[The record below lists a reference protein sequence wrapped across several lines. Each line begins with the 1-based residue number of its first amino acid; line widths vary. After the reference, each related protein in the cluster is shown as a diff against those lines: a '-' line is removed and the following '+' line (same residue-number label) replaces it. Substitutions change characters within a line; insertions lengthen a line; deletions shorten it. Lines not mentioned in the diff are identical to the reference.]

1 MTIMNYQRLSKE
13 ALIRRIEQ
21 LERLN
26 LELFRENDSTLTF
39 AWSGNLGQWYLDF
52 ITGEVSYNRLKVE
65 ILGYSQDDI
74 PNPVPYSF
82 FTSLIHP
89 DDYLPVMKNMKDH
102 MDNLTNVY
110 EVEYR
115 IKAKDGTYKWF
126 YDSGKVTQ
134 RDKNNQAVLAAG
146 IVFDITQKKLN
157 EMRLIEE
164 KKKLIT
170 ESLTDPLT
178 GILNRRAI
186 LEELSQRMNHHLY
199 DFEHLSILMLD
210 IDFFKKI
217 NDNYGHIVGDK
228 VLIKVSE
235 IISQLIRGF
244 DTVGRYGGEEFL
256 VILPNTN
263 SENAYKAA
271 ERIRK
276 KIEETEFDDI
286 EHLTVSIGFTSYA
299 DESIEILINKADQN
313 LYEAKRTGRNKVV
326 GNPQ

>member
-1 MTIMNYQRLSKE
+1 MNYQRLFKE

-126 YDSGKVTQ
+126 YDRGKVTQ

-228 VLIKVSE
+228 VLIKVLE

-299 DESIEILINKADQN
+299 DESIESLINKADQN

>member
-1 MTIMNYQRLSKE
+1 MNYQRLSKE

-126 YDSGKVTQ
+126 YDRGKVTQ

-299 DESIEILINKADQN
+299 DESIESLINKTDQN

>member
-1 MTIMNYQRLSKE
+1 MNYQRLSKE

-126 YDSGKVTQ
+126 YDRGKVTQ

-164 KKKLIT
+164 KNKLIT

-286 EHLTVSIGFTSYA
+286 EHLTVSIGFTSYT
-299 DESIEILINKADQN
+299 DESIESLINKADQN

>member
-1 MTIMNYQRLSKE
+1 MNYQRLSKE

-126 YDSGKVTQ
+126 YDRGKVTQ

-164 KKKLIT
+164 KNKLIT

-210 IDFFKKI
+210 IDLFKKI

-299 DESIEILINKADQN
+299 DESIESLINKADQN

>member
-1 MTIMNYQRLSKE
+1 MNYQRLSKE

-126 YDSGKVTQ
+126 YDRGKVTQ

-164 KKKLIT
+164 KNKLIT

-299 DESIEILINKADQN
+299 DESIESLINKADQN
-313 LYEAKRTGRNKVV
+313 LYEAKKTGRNKVV

>member
-1 MTIMNYQRLSKE
+1 MNYQRLSKE

-126 YDSGKVTQ
+126 YDRGKVTQ

-299 DESIEILINKADQN
+299 DESIESLINKADQN

>member
-1 MTIMNYQRLSKE
+1 MNYQRLSKE

-126 YDSGKVTQ
+126 YDRGKVTQ

-210 IDFFKKI
+210 IDLFKKI

-276 KIEETEFDDI
+276 KIEETEDI
-286 EHLTVSIGFTSYA
+286 VT
-299 DESIEILINKADQN
+299 K
-313 LYEAKRTGRNKVV
+313 
-326 GNPQ
+326 

>member
-1 MTIMNYQRLSKE
+1 MNYQRLSKE

-89 DDYLPVMKNMKDH
+89 DDYLHVMKNMKDH

-126 YDSGKVTQ
+126 YDRGKVTQ

-299 DESIEILINKADQN
+299 DESIESLINKADQN
-313 LYEAKRTGRNKVV
+313 LYEAKKTGRNKVV

>member
-1 MTIMNYQRLSKE
+1 MNYQRLSKE

-89 DDYLPVMKNMKDH
+89 DDYLHVMKNMKDH

-126 YDSGKVTQ
+126 YDRGKVTQ

-164 KKKLIT
+164 KNKLIT

-299 DESIEILINKADQN
+299 DESIESLINKADQN

>member
-1 MTIMNYQRLSKE
+1 MNYQRLSKE

-126 YDSGKVTQ
+126 YDRGKVTQ

-170 ESLTDPLT
+170 ESFTDPLT

-299 DESIEILINKADQN
+299 DESIESLINKADQN
-313 LYEAKRTGRNKVV
+313 LYEAKKTGRNKVV

>member
-1 MTIMNYQRLSKE
+1 MNYQRLFKE

-65 ILGYSQDDI
+65 ILGYSQEDI

-126 YDSGKVTQ
+126 YDRGKVTQ

-228 VLIKVSE
+228 VLIKVLE

-299 DESIEILINKADQN
+299 DESIESLINKADQN

>member
-1 MTIMNYQRLSKE
+1 MNYQRLFKE

-126 YDSGKVTQ
+126 YDRGKVTQ

-299 DESIEILINKADQN
+299 DESIESLINKADQN

>member
-1 MTIMNYQRLSKE
+1 MNYQRLSKE

-126 YDSGKVTQ
+126 YDRGKVTQ

-186 LEELSQRMNHHLY
+186 LEEL
-199 DFEHLSILMLD
+199 
-210 IDFFKKI
+210 
-217 NDNYGHIVGDK
+217 
-228 VLIKVSE
+228 
-235 IISQLIRGF
+235 
-244 DTVGRYGGEEFL
+244 L

-299 DESIEILINKADQN
+299 DESIESLINKADQN
-313 LYEAKRTGRNKVV
+313 LYEAKKTGRNKVV

>member
-1 MTIMNYQRLSKE
+1 MNYQRLSKE

-126 YDSGKVTQ
+126 YDRGKVTQ

-217 NDNYGHIVGDK
+217 NDNYGHIVGVK

-286 EHLTVSIGFTSYA
+286 EHLTVSIGFTSYT
-299 DESIEILINKADQN
+299 DESIESLINKADQN

>member
-1 MTIMNYQRLSKE
+1 MNYQRLSKE

-126 YDSGKVTQ
+126 YDRGKVTQ

-210 IDFFKKI
+210 IDLFKKI

-299 DESIEILINKADQN
+299 DESIESLINKADQN

>member
-1 MTIMNYQRLSKE
+1 MNYQRLSKE

-126 YDSGKVTQ
+126 YDRGKVTQ

-299 DESIEILINKADQN
+299 DESIESLINKADQN
-313 LYEAKRTGRNKVV
+313 LYEAKRNGRNKVV

>member
-1 MTIMNYQRLSKE
+1 MNYQRLSKE

-126 YDSGKVTQ
+126 YDRGKVTQ

-164 KKKLIT
+164 KNKLIT

-299 DESIEILINKADQN
+299 DESIESLINKADQN

>member
-1 MTIMNYQRLSKE
+1 MNYQRLSKE

-126 YDSGKVTQ
+126 YDRGKVTQ

-286 EHLTVSIGFTSYA
+286 EHLTVSIGFTSYT
-299 DESIEILINKADQN
+299 DESIESLINKADQN

>member
-1 MTIMNYQRLSKE
+1 
-13 ALIRRIEQ
+13 
-21 LERLN
+21 
-26 LELFRENDSTLTF
+26 
-39 AWSGNLGQWYLDF
+39 
-52 ITGEVSYNRLKVE
+52 
-65 ILGYSQDDI
+65 
-74 PNPVPYSF
+74 
-82 FTSLIHP
+82 
-89 DDYLPVMKNMKDH
+89 MKDH
-102 MDNLTNVY
+102 MDNFTNVY

-115 IKAKDGTYKWF
+115 IKANDGTYKWF
-126 YDSGKVTQ
+126 YDRGKVTQ

-286 EHLTVSIGFTSYA
+286 EHLTVSIGFTSYT
-299 DESIEILINKADQN
+299 DESIESLINKADQN
-313 LYEAKRTGRNKVV
+313 LYEAKRNGRNKVV

>member
-1 MTIMNYQRLSKE
+1 MNYQRLSKE

-126 YDSGKVTQ
+126 YDRGKVTQ

-299 DESIEILINKADQN
+299 DESIESLINKADQN
-313 LYEAKRTGRNKVV
+313 LYEAKKTGRNKVV

>member
-1 MTIMNYQRLSKE
+1 MNYQRLSKE

-89 DDYLPVMKNMKDH
+89 DDYLHVMKNMKDH

-126 YDSGKVTQ
+126 YDRGKVTQ

-299 DESIEILINKADQN
+299 DESIESLINKTDQN

>member
-1 MTIMNYQRLSKE
+1 MNYQRLSKE

-126 YDSGKVTQ
+126 YDRGKVTQ

-210 IDFFKKI
+210 IDLFKKI

-299 DESIEILINKADQN
+299 DESIESLINKADQN
-313 LYEAKRTGRNKVV
+313 LYEAKRTGKNKVV

>member
-1 MTIMNYQRLSKE
+1 MNYQRLSKE

-65 ILGYSQDDI
+65 ILGYSQEDI

-126 YDSGKVTQ
+126 YDRGKVTQ

-299 DESIEILINKADQN
+299 DESIESLINKADQN

>member
-1 MTIMNYQRLSKE
+1 MNYQRLSKE

-126 YDSGKVTQ
+126 YDRGKVTQ

-170 ESLTDPLT
+170 ESFTDPLT

-244 DTVGRYGGEEFL
+244 DTVGRFGGEEFL

-299 DESIEILINKADQN
+299 DESIESLINKADQN

>member
-1 MTIMNYQRLSKE
+1 MNYQRLSKE

-115 IKAKDGTYKWF
+115 IKAKDGSYKWF
-126 YDSGKVTQ
+126 YDRGKVTQ

-164 KKKLIT
+164 KNKLIT

-210 IDFFKKI
+210 IDLFKKI

-235 IISQLIRGF
+235 IISQLIREF

-299 DESIEILINKADQN
+299 DESIESLINKADQN
-313 LYEAKRTGRNKVV
+313 LYEAKKTGRNNSPLPA
-326 GNPQ
+326 GS

>member
-1 MTIMNYQRLSKE
+1 MNYQRLSKE

-126 YDSGKVTQ
+126 YDRGKVTQ

-228 VLIKVSE
+228 VLIKVLE

-299 DESIEILINKADQN
+299 DESIESLINKADQN